1 MNNQNAQHL
10 LEHVSVISKKY
21 KDIAKITGENF
32 NIFSVLRMQNDEVG
46 LHSRFIGELLNPR
59 GSHDQS
65 GLFLN
70 LFIQEIGL
78 KNEYTENQIN
88 NASVFIEE
96 NIGGISED
104 YETGGRIDLVIKFPD
119 SKREIVIE
127 NKIWAVDQPKQLWRY
142 RQQYPNAYLVYL
154 TPFTKEPS
162 EDSRKDIALNQIICI
177 TYQNH
182 IINWINNCVKES
194 VNLPLIRE
202 VLNHYLNTI
211 NSITNQSNNHGM
223 SQDIVKIILNSKEN
237 IEAALNIEKNQNQW
251 KDQLITQFFQRIS
264 QKLLEHNIKQH
275 EFHIKY
281 SEKYNWINFTTDK
294 SEKLNIGLSYA
305 PQDPYFK
312 SSITGYFWLDKSKPN
327 QEIANKLRISGYTN
341 SSNDYAGYK
350 KDNEHPNWNEEYFFK
365 ILDGSLDEEFINKY
379 LALENNL
386 KLIADLT

>member
-10 LEHVSVISKKY
+10 LEQVSVISNKY

-46 LHSRFIGELLNPR
+46 LHSRFIGELLNPK

-65 GLFLN
+65 GLFLK

-78 KNEYTENQIN
+78 RNEYTESQIN
-88 NASVFIEE
+88 NASVLIEE

-154 TPFTKEPS
+154 TPFVKEPS
-162 EDSRKDIALNQIICI
+162 KESLKNIALNQIICI
-177 TYQNH
+177 TYKTH

-211 NSITNQSNNHGM
+211 NAITNQSNNHAM
-223 SQDIVKIILNSKEN
+223 SQDIIKIILNSKEN
-237 IEAALNIEKNQNQW
+237 IDAALNLEKNQDQW

-264 QKLLEHNIKQH
+264 QKLSEHNIKQH

-281 SEKYNWINFTTDK
+281 SEKYNWINFTSDI

-305 PQDPYFK
+305 PQDTNFK
-312 SSITGYFWLDKSKPN
+312 SSIIGFFWLDKTKQN
-327 QEIANKLRISGYTN
+327 KEIIIKLSGNGYKN
-341 SSNDYAGYK
+341 NDNYAGFK
-350 KDNEHPNWNEEYFFK
+350 LDNEHPNWNEEYFFK
-365 ILDGSLDEEFINKY
+365 ILDRSLDEEFIQKFLN
-379 LALENNL
+379 LSHQIEHILENH
-386 KLIADLT
+386 